1 MSFDSLGLSAEL
13 LKAVAEQGYEIPTPV
28 QQQAIPAICDGRDVM
43 AAAQTGTGKTA
54 GFVLPM
60 LHRLAGDERA
70 SVGQP
75 TALVLAPTREL
86 AAQIGD
92 NATAYGKH
100 VPVTHAVVFGGV
112 NIKGQIETLSASVD
126 ILVAT
131 PGRLL
136 DLHQQ
141 GVIGFDALQVLVL
154 DEADRML
161 DMGFIHDIKRI
172 LALLPERRQNL
183 MFSATFSDDIRALA
197 RDLVHDP
204 VEISVNP
211 PNSTV
216 EAVEQTVL
224 TVNKS
229 QKWRVLVHLINEH
242 NWPQV
247 LVFSRTKHGANRL
260 VRHLEKA
267 EITALAIH
275 GNKSQ
280 SARTRALAEF
290 KAGDIR
296 VLVAT
301 DIAARGLDIDQLPHV
316 VNYDLPNVPED
327 YVHRIG
333 RTGRAGASGKALSL
347 VCGEEGKLLADIEA
361 FTGLKIERGDVV
373 GFEFTDEWVL
383 DAAPGRNRDGQRQAT
398 DTKSGRQRGN
408 KGGGDKG
415 DNSNEA
421 QAAENKPAR
430 KRNRKD
436 RQAKQREHDEDRQPL
451 DNANL
456 PPTLEHSGN
465 RAAPQRPTRNAN
477 RAQRRG
483 GDANGNAAYQIG
495 EDDLPEVNGNRIDGP
510 EVHEGTLWMQPAD
523 PGMNEY
529 RQQNGNRQRRGN
541 GNGNNANSNRARSRN
556 GNGGGNANGN
566 NRNRKQGRGNNSGG
580 AAAQNRQG
588 QSQGGAGQQQRRRRR
603 RQQST

>member
-13 LKAVAEQGYEIPTPV
+13 LKAVAEQGYDTPTPV

-60 LHRLAGDERA
+60 LHRLADAERA
-70 SVGQP
+70 ALGQP
-75 TALVLAPTREL
+75 VALVLAPTREL

-92 NATAYGKH
+92 NARAYGRH

-141 GVIGFDALQVLVL
+141 GVVGFDALQVLVL

-361 FTGLKIERGDVV
+361 FTGLKIERGDVE

-398 DTKSGRQRGN
+398 DGKPGRQRGN
-408 KGGGDKG
+408 KGRGDKG
-415 DNSNEA
+415 DKNEMVDEA
-421 QAAENKPAR
+421 QSGERKPAR
-430 KRNRKD
+430 KRNRKE

-465 RAAPQRPTRNAN
+465 RVVPQRPSRNAN
-477 RAQRRG
+477 RAQRG
-483 GDANGNAAYQIG
+483 GGHVYQIG

-523 PGMNEY
+523 PGMAEY

-541 GNGNNANSNRARSRN
+541 GNGNNANGNRARN
-556 GNGGGNANGN
+556 GNGNSG
-566 NRNRKQGRGNNSGG
+566 NRNRKQGRGNNQGG

-588 QSQGGAGQQQRRRRR
+588 QGGAGQQQRRRRR